1 MSYYRKF
8 DELPWNDIIKR
19 ILKQEITLFDECDVD
34 GGYST
39 GNRNKDKIRL
49 IMRTIRVI
57 ICVLQL

>member
-1 MSYYRKF
+1 MNFRGM
-8 DELPWNDIIKR
+8 
-19 ILKQEITLFDECDVD
+19 ILKQEITLCDECDVD